1 MFLSVFS
8 TVDTVMLFATEGI
21 TSKDA
26 LPDEELNPKAEACIA
41 IANVPCFSQGY
52 ESLPELSVTIVNSF
66 IIVVDAVVLE
76 AIVPLIIAPLIFSFE
91 LASETLTVTI
101 CSFPQTTGFFATTIE
116 ITRFFFSDSD
126 GTAAAAMVLLS
137 L

>member
-1 MFLSVFS
+1 MFLSVLS

-41 IANVPCFSQGY
+41 IANVPCLILPVISQGY

-91 LASETLTVTI
+91 LASETLTVII
-101 CSFPQTTGFFATTIE
+101 CSFPQTTGFLATTIE

-126 GTAAAAMVLLS
+126 GIAL
-137 L
+137 